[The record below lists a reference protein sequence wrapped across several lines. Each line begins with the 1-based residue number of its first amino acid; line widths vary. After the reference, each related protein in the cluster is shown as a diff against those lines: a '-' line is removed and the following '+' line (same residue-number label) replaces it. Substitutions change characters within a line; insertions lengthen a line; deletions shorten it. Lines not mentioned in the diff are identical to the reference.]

1 MPAHRTWPREVA
13 CPWRTPWCWPMFSA
27 RRTAS
32 RRHSGRTSEGAGPE
46 PTGSR
51 SRVAPRHGAGS
62 CHPPSVTPRCAN
74 EETRCSATATDR
86 SSRLPE
92 AALPALHH
100 HVDLFRPHIVTA
112 VAEFK
117 KIRTTR
123 PVRFRLKPSFDS
135 GDLNGSSCPEADPLT
150 IPTPWR
156 GSPHR
161 RRIMSGLAGSARC
174 LRAVPAMGAS
184 TPHNR
189 TRWAQGNSGRRSSQL
204 RCRMSSGC
212 DHLPRTG

>member
-135 GDLNGSSCPEADPLT
+135 GDLNGSSCPIPAVRDTRRDRLNWVVSGHSSMADETARP
-150 IPTPWR
+150 
-156 GSPHR
+156 R
-161 RRIMSGLAGSARC
+161 RELSFVDFR
-174 LRAVPAMGAS
+174 
-184 TPHNR
+184 
-189 TRWAQGNSGRRSSQL
+189 
-204 RCRMSSGC
+204 
-212 DHLPRTG
+212 